1 MLSNNEA
8 YKQALIQVLIDGY
21 LEHNRQMYIS
31 WAMSIDEWMAEY
43 VLMEKGFLL
52 LRTVQLLSPIHI
64 EQ

>member
-1 MLSNNEA
+1 MITTNEH
-8 YKQALIQVLIDGY
+8 YKYQIIQRLIDGY